1 MIKHYTLENKP
12 NFKDG
17 DIVKVDMAKMG
28 MDMDI
33 MEGKIVGKSISH
45 ILDMWLVEFDMQFIP
60 TYPYKVVA
68 IMHTAIID
76 EK

>member
-1 MIKHYTLENKP
+1 MKHYTLENKP

-17 DIVKVDMAKMG
+17 EIVRVDMSKMG
-28 MDMDI
+28 MDMNI
-33 MEGKIVGKSISH
+33 MEGEIVGKSFSH
-45 ILDMWLVEFDMQFIP
+45 VIDMWLVEFGIQFIP